1 MKRFL
6 RNASPE
12 SYFVFSAVIGAVIAA
27 VVSQI
32 PGLDI
37 SFLVLLGIFLSVDL
51 LTYIAMKAGWI
62 RTPRQRSGIDSR

>member
-12 SYFVFSAVIGAVIAA
+12 SYFVFSAVVGIVLAA
-27 VVSQI
+27 IISQI
-32 PGLDI
+32 PGLDM
-37 SFLVLLGIFLSVDL
+37 SFLLLLGIFLSVDL